1 MTNKE
6 KIILKELRKIYNLI
20 CSIKI
25 DFNLCLPTIDYKK
38 QQIKEA
44 IENLQK
50 FIKEEQSWTN

>member
-1 MTNKE
+1 MTDKE
-6 KIILKELRKIYNLI
+6 KVILKELRKIYNLT

-50 FIKEEQSWTN
+50 FIKEG